1 MPEWCDL
8 MHHILIVDDNPA
20 ITDILA
26 RIIRHEGLKATVAHS
41 GEEALHLVRDDRP
54 DLIFLDIMM
63 EPMNGWE
70 TLECMKREEDTRDI
84 PVMMITGKTL
94 DPVEVREYSTL
105 FEDYIQKPITRR
117 NLCKVIRQFF
127 KKEQEIDGEVQ
138 KARSGGLDEE
148 MVGEL
153 KQLSRDVEVHKRLLL
168 LMWNVYRTTD
178 EGDPRKEELLETI
191 ARMEATQNTM
201 IERLQEIRKKGP
213 SMVAGTHGQSEPV
226 DRQA

>member
-1 MPEWCDL
+1 MPEACDL
-8 MHHILIVDDNPA
+8 MHHILIVDDNAA

-26 RIIRHEGLKATVAHS
+26 RIIRHEGLNATVAHS
-41 GEEALHLVRDDRP
+41 GEEALRMIREKRP

-63 EPMNGWE
+63 EPMDGWE
-70 TLECMKREEDTRDI
+70 TLECIKKNEKTRDI

-94 DPVEVREYSTL
+94 DPAEVREYSTL

-148 MVGEL
+148 KLGEL
-153 KQLSRDVEVHKRLLL
+153 KQLSRDIEVHKRLLL

-178 EGDPRKEELLETI
+178 DSDPRKEHLLDTI
-191 ARMEATQNTM
+191 ARMESTQNTM
-201 IERLQEIRKKGP
+201 IERLQEIRKRVP
-213 SMVAGTHGQSEPV
+213 AVIAGTHGQPDPV